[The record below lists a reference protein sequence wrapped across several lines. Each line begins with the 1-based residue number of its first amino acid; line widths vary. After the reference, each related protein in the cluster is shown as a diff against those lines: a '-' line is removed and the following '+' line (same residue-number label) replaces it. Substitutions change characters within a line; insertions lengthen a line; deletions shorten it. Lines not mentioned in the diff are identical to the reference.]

1 MEVVRKKVAKRAG
14 RRVDPQSA
22 LRILRMVSMPESF
35 LFFTGIGQYT
45 GELAPCL
52 TDFCEK
58 LNEESLK
65 SIEFHF
71 DRGDFEKWIRET
83 IGDEYLAY
91 RISKIDR
98 STKGEDLR
106 RTIERMVKRRV
117 ESLKAA
123 TI

>member
-45 GELAPCL
+45 GEFAPCL

-65 SIEFHF
+65 SVEFHF

>member
-45 GELAPCL
+45 GEFAPCL

>member
-45 GELAPCL
+45 GEFAPCL

-98 STKGEDLR
+98 STKGEGLR